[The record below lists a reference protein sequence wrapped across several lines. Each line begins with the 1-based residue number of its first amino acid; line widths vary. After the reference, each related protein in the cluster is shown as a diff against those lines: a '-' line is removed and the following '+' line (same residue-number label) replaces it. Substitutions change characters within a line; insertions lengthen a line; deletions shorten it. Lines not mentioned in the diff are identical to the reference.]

1 MAKSTPKRL
10 GDVLVREGVVT
21 EEQINEALQRRERGE
36 KIGEALIRFG
46 HCSDS
51 QIVDA
56 LSDSLGI
63 KRVNLGLIYVDD
75 QVLKLLDEDFVTR
88 SKIMP
93 INISGRRLVVAT
105 TDPLDFPTLENVPL
119 KTGINVEPVI
129 ATKND
134 IDTAIARYYG
144 FSKTLKSLGIEV
156 ESKKK
161 EDEKFYD
168 ELTKEPEKDSSESPI
183 IGLVN
188 QILLTAV
195 KTEASDIHIDPTDI
209 EFKIRYRIDGV
220 LSTERELPKVILPK
234 LVSRIKV
241 MSHMDITD
249 SRTPQDGR
257 IKTVIEGRPID
268 LRISTLPTVRGE
280 KVVMRVL
287 DLSRDSKG
295 LDRLGLS
302 EKDRKVFLRMI
313 RRPNGIVL
321 VSGPTGS
328 GKTTSLYACLDQ
340 LNSPDVNIITVE
352 DPVEIELEGV
362 NQVNVN
368 PDIDFTFVTALRSI
382 LRQDPNI
389 IMIGEIRDVDTA
401 QISVKAALTGHLVL
415 STIHTNSAVK
425 TIGRLVD
432 MGIDPFLVASSLSGI
447 VAQRLVRRVCNV
459 CAKTEAPTENEK
471 EIFGRY
477 DMEIKKVRRA
487 VGCSSCNNK
496 GYKGRVAV
504 FEMLDV
510 NDTIVRMISN
520 HEKEYDI
527 LEQAKKDGTRVLVE
541 AGLDKV
547 KDGITTVE
555 EILKLGLDMEEGPA

>member
-1 MAKSTPKRL
+1 MAKTIPKRL
-10 GDVLVREGVVT
+10 GDVLIRENVVT
-21 EEQINEALQRRERGE
+21 EEEINEALRRRDKGE

-46 HCSDS
+46 YCTDS

-75 QVLKLLDEDFVTR
+75 AVLKLLDEDFVSK

-93 INISGRRLVVAT
+93 INISGRRIVIAT
-105 TDPLDFPTLENVPL
+105 NDPLDFPTLENVRL
-119 KTGINVEPVI
+119 KTGMNVETVI

-144 FSKTLKSLGIEV
+144 FSKTLKSLGIVVDSE
-156 ESKKK
+156 KKTT
-161 EDEKFYD
+161 EKFYD
-168 ELTKEPEKDSSESPI
+168 ELVKEPEQDAAESPI
-183 IGLVN
+183 IQLVN

-195 KTEASDIHIDPTDI
+195 KSEASDIHIDPTDI

-220 LSTERELPKVILPK
+220 LSTEKSLPKVILPK

-249 SRTPQDGR
+249 NRTPQDGR

-287 DLSRDSKG
+287 DLSRDSQG
-295 LDRLGLS
+295 IDRLGLS
-302 EKDRKVFLRMI
+302 EADRKIFMRMI
-313 RRPNGIVL
+313 SRPNGIVL

-340 LNSPDVNIITVE
+340 LNDPDVNIITVE

-362 NQVNVN
+362 NQVNIN
-368 PDIDFTFVTALRSI
+368 PDINFTFASALRSI

-389 IMIGEIRDVDTA
+389 IMIGEIRDVETA
-401 QISVKAALTGHLVL
+401 QIAVKAALTGHLVL

-425 TIGRLVD
+425 TIGRLID
-432 MGIDPFLVASSLSGI
+432 MGIDPFLVASSMSGI

-459 CAKTEAPTENEK
+459 CAKAEAPTENEK
-471 EIFGRY
+471 EIFARNGY
-477 DMEIKKVRRA
+477 DDIKRVRRA

-510 NDTIVRMISN
+510 NEKIIRMISN

-527 LEQAKKDGTRVLVE
+527 LEQARKDGTKLLVE
-541 AGLDKV
+541 AGLEKV
-547 KDGITTVE
+547 KEGITTVE
-555 EILKLGLDMEEGPA
+555 EILKLGLD

>member
-1 MAKSTPKRL
+1 MAKSVPKRL
-10 GDVLVREGVVT
+10 GDVLIREGVVN
-21 EEQINEALQRRERGE
+21 EEEINEALRRREKGE

-46 HCSDS
+46 YCTDS

-75 QVLKLLDEDFVTR
+75 AVLKLLDEDFVSK

-93 INISGRRLVVAT
+93 INISGRRIVIAT
-105 TDPLDFPTLENVPL
+105 NDPLDFPTLENVRL
-119 KTGINVEPVI
+119 KTGMNVETVI

-144 FSKTLKSLGIEV
+144 FSKTLKSLGIQV
-156 ESKKK
+156 ESEKKST
-161 EDEKFYD
+161 EKFYD
-168 ELTKEPEKDSSESPI
+168 EMVKEPEQDATESPI
-183 IGLVN
+183 IQLVN

-195 KTEASDIHIDPTDI
+195 KSEASDIHIDPTDI

-220 LSTERELPKVILPK
+220 LSTERSLPKVILPK
-234 LVSRIKV
+234 LVSRVKV

-249 SRTPQDGR
+249 NRTPQDGR

-287 DLSRDSKG
+287 DLSRDSQG
-295 LDRLGLS
+295 IERLGLS
-302 EKDRKVFLRMI
+302 DKDRATFMRMI
-313 RRPNGIVL
+313 SRPNGIVL

-340 LNSPDVNIITVE
+340 LNHPDVNIITVE
-352 DPVEIELEGV
+352 DPVEIELEGI
-362 NQVNVN
+362 NQVNIN
-368 PDIDFTFVTALRSI
+368 PDIDFTFASALRSI

-389 IMIGEIRDVDTA
+389 IMIGEIRDVETA
-401 QISVKAALTGHLVL
+401 QIAVKAALTGHLVL

-432 MGIDPFLVASSLSGI
+432 MGIDPFLVASSMSGI
-447 VAQRLVRRVCNV
+447 VSQRFVRRVCNI
-459 CAKTEAPTENEK
+459 CAKAEEPMENEK
-471 EIFGRY
+471 EIFARHGY
-477 DMEIKKVRRA
+477 KDIKRVRRA
-487 VGCSSCNNK
+487 DGCSSCNNK

-504 FEMLDV
+504 FEMLDG
-510 NDTIVRMISN
+510 NETIIRMISN

-527 LEQAKKDGTRVLVE
+527 LTQAKKDGTKVLVE
-541 AGLDKV
+541 AGLEKV
-547 KDGITTVE
+547 KEGITTVE
-555 EILKLGLDMEEGPA
+555 EILKLGLD

>member
-1 MAKSTPKRL
+1 MAKNAPKRL
-10 GDVLVREGVVT
+10 GEVLVSENVVT
-21 EEQINEALQRRERGE
+21 EAEIEEALRKRERGE

-46 HCSDS
+46 FCTDT

-63 KRVNLGLIYVDD
+63 KRVNLGMIFIDD
-75 QVLKLLDEDFVTR
+75 QVLKLLDEDFVSKTR
-88 SKIMP
+88 IMP
-93 INISGRRLVVAT
+93 INISGRRLVIAT
-105 TDPLDFPTLENVPL
+105 NDPLDFPTVENVRL
-119 KTGINVEPVI
+119 RTGMNVETVL
-129 ATKND
+129 ATRND
-134 IDTAIARYYG
+134 IETAIARYYG
-144 FSKTLKSLGIEV
+144 FTKTLKDLGIEV
-156 ESKKK
+156 DK
-161 EDEKFYD
+161 EKQSNEKFYD
-168 ELTKEPEKDSSESPI
+168 EMVKEPEQDASESPI
-183 IGLVN
+183 IQLVN

-195 KTEASDIHIDPTDI
+195 KSAASDIHIDPTDI

-220 LSTERELPKVILPK
+220 LNTERALPKVILPK
-234 LVSRIKV
+234 LISRIKV

-249 SRTPQDGR
+249 TRNPQDGR

-280 KVVMRVL
+280 KAVMRVL
-287 DLSRDSKG
+287 DLSRDSHG
-295 LDRLGLS
+295 IDRLGLS
-302 EKDRKVFLRMI
+302 EGEKEKFMRLI
-313 RRPNGIVL
+313 SRPNGIVL

-340 LNSPDVNIITVE
+340 LNNEEVNLITVE

-368 PDIDFTFVTALRSI
+368 PDINFTFANALRSI

-389 IMIGEIRDVDTA
+389 IMIGEIRDTDTA

-415 STIHTNSAVK
+415 STIHTNSSVK

-447 VAQRLVRRVCNV
+447 VAQRLVRRVCQV
-459 CAKTEAPTENEK
+459 CAKTEPPTANEK
-471 EIFGRY
+471 EIFERHGFS
-477 DMEIKKVRRA
+477 EIKKVKRA
-487 VGCSSCNNK
+487 VGCSTCNNK

-504 FEMLDV
+504 FEILDV
-510 NDTIVRMISN
+510 NDKIIRMISN

-527 LEQAKKDGTRVLVE
+527 LTQARKDGTQILVE
-541 AGLDKV
+541 AGLSKV

-555 EILKLGLDMEEGPA
+555 EILKLGLD

>member
-1 MAKSTPKRL
+1 MAKNAPKRL
-10 GDVLVREGVVT
+10 GEVLVSEGVVT
-21 EEQINEALQRRERGE
+21 EDQIEEALRKREKGE

-63 KRVNLGLIYVDD
+63 KRVNLGMIFVDD
-75 QVLKLLDEDFVTR
+75 QVLKLVDEDFVAK

-93 INISGRRLVVAT
+93 INIQGRRLVVAT
-105 TDPLDFPTLENVPL
+105 NDPLDFPTIENVRL
-119 KTGINVEPVI
+119 KTGMNVETVL

-134 IDTAIARYYG
+134 IETAIARYYG
-144 FSKTLKSLGIEV
+144 FTKTLKSLGIEV
-156 ESKKK
+156 DKQKQSN
-161 EDEKFYD
+161 EKFYD
-168 ELTKEPEKDSSESPI
+168 EIVKEPEREASESPI
-183 IGLVN
+183 VQLVN
-188 QILLTAV
+188 QLLLTAV
-195 KTEASDIHIDPTDI
+195 KSEASDIHIDPTDI
-209 EFKIRYRIDGV
+209 EFKIRYRVDGV
-220 LSTERELPKVILPK
+220 LTTERSLPKVVLPK
-234 LVSRIKV
+234 LISRIKV

-249 SRTPQDGR
+249 TRNPQDGR

-280 KVVMRVL
+280 KAVMRVL
-287 DLSRDSKG
+287 DLSRDSHG
-295 LDRLGLS
+295 IDRLGLTKDE
-302 EKDRKVFLRMI
+302 EKKFMKLI
-313 RRPNGIVL
+313 NRPNGIVL

-340 LNSPDVNIITVE
+340 LNEDEVNIITVE

-368 PDIDFTFVTALRSI
+368 PDIEFTFANALRSI

-389 IMIGEIRDVDTA
+389 IMIGEIRDTDTA

-425 TIGRLVD
+425 TIGRLID

-447 VAQRLVRRVCNV
+447 VAQRLVRRVCKV
-459 CAKTEAPTENEK
+459 CGRTETPTDNEK
-471 EIFGRY
+471 DIFMRNGY
-477 DMEIKKVRRA
+477 EIKKVKRA
-487 VGCSSCNNK
+487 VGCSNCNNK

-504 FEMLDV
+504 FEILDV

-520 HEKEYDI
+520 NEKEYDL
-527 LEQAKKDGTRVLVE
+527 LEQAKKDGTRTLVE
-541 AGLDKV
+541 AGLAKV
-547 KDGITTVE
+547 KAGETTVE
-555 EILKLGLDMEEGPA
+555 EIIKLGLD

>member
-1 MAKSTPKRL
+1 MAKTIPKRL
-10 GDVLVREGVVT
+10 GDVLIRENVVT
-21 EEQINEALQRRERGE
+21 EEEINEALRRRDKGE

-46 HCSDS
+46 YCTDS

-75 QVLKLLDEDFVTR
+75 AVLKLLDEDFVSK

-93 INISGRRLVVAT
+93 INISGRRIVIAT
-105 TDPLDFPTLENVPL
+105 NDPLDFPTLENVRL
-119 KTGINVEPVI
+119 KTGMNVETVI

-144 FSKTLKSLGIEV
+144 FSKTLKSLGIVVDSE
-156 ESKKK
+156 KKTT
-161 EDEKFYD
+161 EKFYD
-168 ELTKEPEKDSSESPI
+168 ELVKEPEQEAAESPI
-183 IGLVN
+183 IQLVN

-195 KTEASDIHIDPTDI
+195 KSEASDIHIDPTDI

-220 LSTERELPKVILPK
+220 LSTEKSLPKVILPK

-249 SRTPQDGR
+249 NRTPQDGR

-287 DLSRDSKG
+287 DLSRDSQG
-295 LDRLGLS
+295 IDRLGLS
-302 EKDRKVFLRMI
+302 EADRKIFMRMI
-313 RRPNGIVL
+313 SRPNGIVL

-340 LNSPDVNIITVE
+340 LNDPDVNIITVE

-362 NQVNVN
+362 NQVNIN
-368 PDIDFTFVTALRSI
+368 PDINFTFASALRSI

-389 IMIGEIRDVDTA
+389 IMIGEIRDVETA
-401 QISVKAALTGHLVL
+401 QIAVKAALTGHLVL

-425 TIGRLVD
+425 TIGRLID
-432 MGIDPFLVASSLSGI
+432 MGIDPFLVASSMSGI

-459 CAKTEAPTENEK
+459 CAKAEAPTENEK
-471 EIFGRY
+471 EIFARNGY
-477 DMEIKKVRRA
+477 DDIKRVRRA

-510 NDTIVRMISN
+510 NEKIIRMISN

-527 LEQAKKDGTRVLVE
+527 LEQARKDGTKLLVE
-541 AGLDKV
+541 AGLEKV
-547 KDGITTVE
+547 KEGITTVE
-555 EILKLGLDMEEGPA
+555 EILKLGLD

>member
-1 MAKSTPKRL
+1 MAKNAPKRL
-10 GDVLVREGVVT
+10 GEVLVDEGVVT
-21 EEQINEALQRRERGE
+21 EENIEEVLRKRAKGE

-46 HCSDS
+46 YCTDS

-63 KRVNLGLIYVDD
+63 RRVNLGMIFVDD
-75 QVLKLLDEDFVTR
+75 QVLKMLDEDFVTK

-93 INISGRRLVVAT
+93 INIQGRRLVIAT
-105 TDPLDFPTLENVPL
+105 NDPLDFPTIENVRL
-119 KTGINVEPVI
+119 KTGMNVETVL

-134 IDTAIARYYG
+134 IDTSIARYYG
-144 FSKTLKSLGIEV
+144 FTKTLKSLGIEV
-156 ESKKK
+156 DKHKQSN
-161 EDEKFYD
+161 EKFYD
-168 ELTKEPEKDSSESPI
+168 EVVKEPEREASESPI
-183 IGLVN
+183 VQLVN
-188 QILLTAV
+188 QLLLTAV
-195 KTEASDIHIDPTDI
+195 KSEASDIHIDPTDI
-209 EFKIRYRIDGV
+209 EFKIRYRVDGV
-220 LSTERELPKVILPK
+220 LTTERSLPKVVLPK
-234 LVSRIKV
+234 LISRIKV

-249 SRTPQDGR
+249 TRNPQDGR

-280 KVVMRVL
+280 KAVMRVL
-287 DLSRDSKG
+287 DLSRDSHG
-295 LDRLGLS
+295 IDRLGLTKEE
-302 EKDRKVFLRMI
+302 EKKFTKLI
-313 RRPNGIVL
+313 NRPNGIVL

-340 LNSPDVNIITVE
+340 LNSDEVNIITVE

-368 PDIDFTFVTALRSI
+368 PDIEFTFANALRSI

-389 IMIGEIRDVDTA
+389 VMIGEIRDTDTA

-447 VAQRLVRRVCNV
+447 VAQRLVRRVCPV
-459 CAKTEAPTENEK
+459 CGKSETPTDNEK
-471 EIFGRY
+471 EIFEKHGY
-477 DMEIKKVRRA
+477 TIKKVKRA
-487 VGCSSCNNK
+487 VGCSNCNNK

-504 FEMLDV
+504 FEILDV

-520 HEKEYDI
+520 NAKEYD
-527 LEQAKKDGTRVLVE
+527 LLQQAREDGTRTLVE
-541 AGLDKV
+541 AGLAKV
-547 KDGITTVE
+547 EAGQTTVE
-555 EILKLGLDMEEGPA
+555 EILKLGLD